1 VAFAV
6 LTKFRTFVSD
16 TSTTQKWSDTQ
27 LSHFLELALDDVNAW
42 AGTEYTFT
50 QLIALSVPLHLQ
62 QITFLAAKIIAVQAD
77 IQDDRYI
84 KVVDQDTEYDASK
97 HGATLKSTLYALEK
111 KLEFLVRQ
119 WIGIDIGTYI
129 GQLGESLG
137 GDDTMD
143 QVTSV

>member
-84 KVVDQDTEYDASK
+84 KVVDQDTEYDGSK
-97 HGATLKSTLYALEK
+97 HSATLKSTLYALEK

-119 WIGIDIGTYI
+119 WIGIDIGTYV